1 MTPYRTPPTQEI
13 VEDWLEF
20 VEIVR
25 RMIQTDIKNSLID
38 YEVEDNKGNK

>member
-1 MTPYRTPPTQEI
+1 MTLFRTPPTQEI
-13 VEDWLEF
+13 VEDWF
-20 VEIVR
+20 VFLEIVR